1 MISIVISPVRLLKQ
15 DLEAEKCF
23 GCAADL
29 FEELEDVK
37 RSVMIRNAQG
47 IILKRK
53 GKFERSARVLEIR
66 AMSFQTMYGEQSIQ
80 CAKPFRDVGIMW
92 RRAGDSVRALRS
104 LRLSRNIYVMHD
116 GSRSAQVRKLD
127 IEIQLAGNNTNT
139 HSSCSSSDDEEDSS
153 ILASYNVDLDT
164 SDYK

>member
-1 MISIVISPVRLLKQ
+1 MKQ

-29 FEELEDVK
+29 FEELGDVK

-47 IILKRK
+47 IILKRE

-80 CAKPFRDVGIMW
+80 CTKPFRNAGIMW

-104 LRLSRNIYVMHD
+104 LRVARNIYFMHD
-116 GSRSAQVRKLD
+116 GSRSAQVKELD
-127 IEIQLAGNNTNT
+127 IEIQRVGSKNPG
-139 HSSCSSSDDEEDSS
+139 SSSDDDDEEDEDS

-164 SDYK
+164 SDY

>member
-1 MISIVISPVRLLKQ
+1 
-15 DLEAEKCF
+15 
-23 GCAADL
+23 
-29 FEELEDVK
+29 
-37 RSVMIRNAQG
+37 
-47 IILKRK
+47 
-53 GKFERSARVLEIR
+53 
-66 AMSFQTMYGEQSIQ
+66 
-80 CAKPFRDVGIMW
+80 
-92 RRAGDSVRALRS
+92 
-104 LRLSRNIYVMHD
+104 MHD

>member
-1 MISIVISPVRLLKQ
+1 M
-15 DLEAEKCF
+15 
-23 GCAADL
+23 
-29 FEELEDVK
+29 K
-37 RSVMIRNAQG
+37 RE
-47 IILKRK
+47 

-80 CAKPFRDVGIMW
+80 CAKPFRSAGIMW

-104 LRLSRNIYVMHD
+104 LRVARNIFMHD
-116 GSRSAQVRKLD
+116 GSRSAQAKSS
-127 IEIQLAGNNTNT
+127 ISKYGGNRNKN
-139 HSSCSSSDDEEDSS
+139 HDSSSDDDDEEDEDN